1 MEKVTDSATIFESDL
16 LNKFDKF
23 LLDGSTQN
31 ESEIL
36 NVAYSILKTNSL
48 LWDQEDLAR
57 RTNVSPGE
65 VVQNKRSID
74 KLNQTRNDLIETLDS
89 IVYDHFAI
97 NNFPDTA
104 FRNCETMGSLIDRI
118 SIITLKIHHTNLL
131 SLSGEEIHRGIRIEE
146 RKDILADQRRDLLES
161 LLWLLEG
168 LNKRTVMFKRYRQ
181 FKMYNDPALN
191 PHLRNEGLKSAQRS

>member
-1 MEKVTDSATIFESDL
+1 
-16 LNKFDKF
+16 
-23 LLDGSTQN
+23 
-31 ESEIL
+31 
-36 NVAYSILKTNSL
+36 
-48 LWDQEDLAR
+48 
-57 RTNVSPGE
+57 
-65 VVQNKRSID
+65 
-74 KLNQTRNDLIETLDS
+74 
-89 IVYDHFAI
+89 
-97 NNFPDTA
+97 
-104 FRNCETMGSLIDRI
+104 MGSLIDRI

-191 PHLRNEGLKSAQRS
+191 PHLRNEGLKSA